1 MPKNK
6 LFRFSEM
13 DKFPNVI
20 QASIGEVLNNDYKL
34 KGKWKQ
40 DYFKNDNPII
50 LEVGCGKG
58 EYTVA
63 LAEKYPDKTFFGLD
77 IKGNRMYIGAK
88 YALEN
93 KLDNVR
99 FFRTRIE
106 FVNSIFG
113 KDEVD
118 EIWITFPDPQMKKGR
133 ARKRLTHPLFLNRY
147 LQILKP
153 GGLVHLKTDSQF
165 LYDFTQEV
173 LAENKDFEKLFATG
187 DLYSGDI
194 TKLEPEIQEILD
206 TKTFYENMFLA
217 KGMPITY
224 TRFRKK

>member
-1 MPKNK
+1 
-6 LFRFSEM
+6 M
-13 DKFPNVI
+13 DTFPNVI
-20 QASIGEVLNNDYKL
+20 QATIGEVLNNDYKL

-40 DYFKNDNPII
+40 DYFKNENPIV

-93 KLDNVR
+93 NLDNVR

-173 LAENKDFEKLFATG
+173 LAENKDFEKLFATN

>member
-13 DKFPNVI
+13 DTFPNVI
-20 QASIGEVLNNDYKL
+20 QATIGEVLNNDYKL

-40 DYFKNDNPII
+40 DYFKNENPII

-93 KLDNVR
+93 NLDNVR

-173 LAENKDFEKLFATG
+173 LAENKDFEKLFATN

-206 TKTFYENMFLA
+206 TTTFYENMFLA